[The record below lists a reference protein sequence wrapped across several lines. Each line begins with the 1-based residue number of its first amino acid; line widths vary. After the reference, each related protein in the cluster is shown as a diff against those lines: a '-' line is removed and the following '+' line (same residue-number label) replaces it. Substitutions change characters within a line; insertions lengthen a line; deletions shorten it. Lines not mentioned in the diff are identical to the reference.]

1 MGSHLSAKQ
10 NADIGR
16 ITVQGHLEQ
25 NFARPHLNQINLHI
39 VAGTCKQAQL
49 HGKQK
54 VYIRRITVH
63 TCPSKKVRDI
73 FMKILKVKINKV
85 VNK

>member
-1 MGSHLSAKQ
+1 
-10 NADIGR
+10 
-16 ITVQGHLEQ
+16 
-25 NFARPHLNQINLHI
+25 LHI

-63 TCPSKKVRDI
+63 TCPGKKVRDL
-73 FMKILKVKINKV
+73 FMKIMKVKINKV